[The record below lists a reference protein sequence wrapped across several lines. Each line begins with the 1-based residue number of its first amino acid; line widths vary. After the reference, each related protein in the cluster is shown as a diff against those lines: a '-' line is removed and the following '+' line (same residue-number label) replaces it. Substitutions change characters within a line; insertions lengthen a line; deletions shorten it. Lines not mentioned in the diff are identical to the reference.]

1 MNSNTFNQPL
11 SGNEMPRFGGPSTF
25 MRLPEGSN
33 FDEVDAAIVGVPFDI
48 ATSNRPGARLAPR
61 EIRDESRL
69 LRPYNMA
76 TGAMPFDSIQIA
88 DFGDVPINTYSIE
101 KSIQIIEDYFRRVY
115 GSRCVPFTIG
125 GDHSIALPIL
135 RAAKKQYGPVA
146 MVHVDAHADCNE
158 SMFGEK
164 YTHGTPFRRA
174 VEEELLDCERVSQI
188 GLRGTGYD
196 PSDFDWSREQGFTV
210 IEADEC
216 WHRSMQPLME
226 KLRSRVGDRPTYLSL
241 DIDGLDPSC
250 APGTGTPEP
259 GGLTT
264 TQALE
269 IIRGCR
275 GLNIIGADVV
285 EVAPPFDLSRN
296 TSLLAAN
303 LLYEMVCIHPKVRH
317 RS

>member
-1 MNSNTFNQPL
+1 M
-11 SGNEMPRFGGPSTF
+11 
-25 MRLPEGSN
+25 
-33 FDEVDAAIVGVPFDI
+33 
-48 ATSNRPGARLAPR
+48 
-61 EIRDESRL
+61 
-69 LRPYNMA
+69 
-76 TGAMPFDSIQIA
+76 
-88 DFGDVPINTYSIE
+88 
-101 KSIQIIEDYFRRVY
+101 
-115 GSRCVPFTIG
+115 PFTIG
-125 GDHSIALPIL
+125 GDHSIVLPIL
-135 RAAKKQYGPVA
+135 RAVNRQHGPVA
-146 MVHVDAHADCNE
+146 LVHVDAHADCNE

-174 VEEELLDCERVSQI
+174 VEEELLDCEKVTQI

-196 PSDFDWSREQGFTV
+196 PSDFDWSREQGFVV

-216 WHRSMQPLME
+216 WHRSLQSAMDE
-226 KLRSRVGDRPTYLSL
+226 LRARVGACPTYVSL

-275 GLNIIGADVV
+275 GLDIIGADVV

-296 TSLLAAN
+296 TSLLAATCS
-303 LLYEMVCIHPKVRH
+303 MK
-317 RS
+317 